1 MGSLIWLA
9 SYPKS
14 GNTWVRSFLHNL
26 LLGTEDPADI
36 NSLDTFCRGV
46 SARAW
51 FEQAS
56 DVPLEKLTPEG
67 LARLRPAAQTK
78 IMMSSRDSIFVK
90 THNFL
95 GDWLGVPLHNMQITA
110 GAIYI
115 LRNPL
120 DVVLSL
126 APHFDLTLDQAIE
139 FMGTPNART
148 KLSAQYVPE
157 IYGSWSQNVESWTVQ
172 RNPQLFVVRYEDIVK
187 DTERKFGEMA
197 RFLGL
202 RPSDERLERAI
213 KNSSFEIL
221 QSQERSRGFREKPE
235 KAEVFFRKGT
245 PEQWRAELSDD
256 QVRRIISVHRQQ
268 MERFGY
274 IPEDYR

>member
-46 SARAW
+46 SARTW
-51 FEQAS
+51 FEQVS
-56 DVPLEKLTPEG
+56 DVPLDKLTPEG
-67 LARLRPAAQTK
+67 LTRLRPAAQTR
-78 IMMSSRDSIFVK
+78 IMASSRDSIFVK
-90 THNFL
+90 THNLL

-115 LRNPL
+115 VRNPL

-126 APHFDLTLDQAIE
+126 APHFDLTLDRAVE

-157 IYGSWSQNVESWTVQ
+157 IYGSWSQNAESWTAQ
-172 RNPQLFVVRYEDIVK
+172 KNPQLFVVRYEDLVT
-187 DTERKFGEMA
+187 DTAQKFGEMA

-202 RPSDERLERAI
+202 KPSEERLERAI

-221 QSQERSRGFREKPE
+221 QSQERLRGFREKPE
-235 KAEVFFRKGT
+235 KAEMFFRKGV
-245 PEQWRAELSDD
+245 PEQWRAELTDE
-256 QVRRIISVHRQQ
+256 QVRRIISSHRQQ

>member
-1 MGSLIWLA
+1 ME
-9 SYPKS
+9 
-14 GNTWVRSFLHNL
+14 F
-26 LLGTEDPADI
+26 
-36 NSLDTFCRGV
+36 RG
-46 SARAW
+46 
-51 FEQAS
+51 
-56 DVPLEKLTPEG
+56 P
-67 LARLRPAAQTK
+67 
-78 IMMSSRDSIFVK
+78 
-90 THNFL
+90 
-95 GDWLGVPLHNMQITA
+95 
-110 GAIYI
+110 
-115 LRNPL
+115 
-120 DVVLSL
+120 
-126 APHFDLTLDQAIE
+126 
-139 FMGTPNART
+139 PNART